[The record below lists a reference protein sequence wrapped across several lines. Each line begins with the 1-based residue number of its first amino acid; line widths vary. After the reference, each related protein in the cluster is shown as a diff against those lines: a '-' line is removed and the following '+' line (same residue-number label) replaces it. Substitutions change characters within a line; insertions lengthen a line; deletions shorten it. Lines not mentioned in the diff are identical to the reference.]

1 MHNSPTVLALH
12 ALHSPSFLFFFPE
25 KREGKKEYWSR
36 KSTRNA
42 KQRSIERDSTKILGR
57 TVVSGR
63 KIAKSSKFLGRK
75 EDGEV
80 RSGDEF

>member
-12 ALHSPSFLFFFPE
+12 ALHSPSFRFFFPE
-25 KREGKKEYWSR
+25 KREGKEYWSR
-36 KSTRNA
+36 KITRIA

-57 TVVSGR
+57 TVVPGR
-63 KIAKSSKFLGRK
+63 KIAESSKFLGRK

-80 RSGDEF
+80 SDEF